1 MLFNIIGIICSIIAL
16 GIPTIL
22 LFAISRDFVLREL
35 VSRIF
40 SLEEY
45 HKIQQNKAIH
55 NLIGILMTIFL
66 MMLIHATLDYMIFI
80 WNYKLF

>member
-1 MLFNIIGIICSIIAL
+1 MFNIIGIIYSIIAL
-16 GIPTIL
+16 GIPAVL

-45 HKIQQNKAIH
+45 HRLQQNKAIH

-66 MMLIHATLDYMIFI
+66 IMLIHATLDYMTFL